1 MVKWRS
7 RLIWER
13 ADRKFNAPTRATYL
27 PQLFILVYQIVL
39 LYLWTPGLNLVSSN
53 RCSRSLTKI
62 KNIQKSFLP
71 ERVIPYWNKLPPD
84 VKNSVTVLSFKI
96 KLGGFKKD
104 MISKSITNDCFF
116 WSVSNEVLIRI
127 EGASYA
133 SNKEKHNDYLW
144 FHPYVAKKRFIN
156 LYSTGKFD

>member
-1 MVKWRS
+1 M
-7 RLIWER
+7 
-13 ADRKFNAPTRATYL
+13 
-27 PQLFILVYQIVL
+27 IL
-39 LYLWTPGLNLVSSN
+39 
-53 RCSRSLTKI
+53 

-71 ERVIPYWNKLPPD
+71 ERVIPYWNKIPPD

-96 KLGGFKKD
+96 KLEGFKKD

-116 WSVSNEVLIRI
+116 WNVSNEVLIRI

>member
-1 MVKWRS
+1 MFRISRS
-7 RLIWER
+7 
-13 ADRKFNAPTRATYL
+13 
-27 PQLFILVYQIVL
+27 
-39 LYLWTPGLNLVSSN
+39 GLNLVSSN
-53 RCSRSLTKI
+53 RCNRSLTKI
-62 KNIQKSFLP
+62 KNIQKLFLP

-96 KLGGFKKD
+96 KLEGFKKY

-116 WSVSNEVLIRI
+116 WNVSTEVLIRI

-144 FHPYVAKKRFIN
+144 
-156 LYSTGKFD
+156 LYIYIYI